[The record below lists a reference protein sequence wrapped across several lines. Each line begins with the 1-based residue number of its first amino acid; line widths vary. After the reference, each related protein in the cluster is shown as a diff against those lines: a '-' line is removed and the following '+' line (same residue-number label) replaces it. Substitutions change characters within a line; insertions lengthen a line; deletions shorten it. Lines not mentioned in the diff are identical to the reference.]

1 MERTNPW
8 CLLLIANSLV
18 VSGRNLEILLQRE
31 RERVWVKR
39 GNRWDV
45 LVERGSLYSRVRR
58 VGEPLFYNG
67 LLGLLFIMSHQM
79 FYIRN
84 IIFILHLFNIYLY
97 NFRYK
102 HCYSTNTQT
111 PLRKA

>member
-1 MERTNPW
+1 
-8 CLLLIANSLV
+8 
-18 VSGRNLEILLQRE
+18 
-31 RERVWVKR
+31 VKR
-39 GNRWDV
+39 GNQWDV

-67 LLGLLFIMSHQM
+67 LLSLLFIMSHQM

-84 IIFILHLFNIYLY
+84 IIFILHLFNICLY

-102 HCYSTNTQT
+102 HCYSTNT
-111 PLRKA
+111 